1 VADTGSGIAPE
12 ALSRIFDLFAQGPQ
26 PLDRQAGG
34 LGLGLTLVRRLAEL
48 HGGTATVTSRG
59 PGLGTTATVLLPLA
73 PPGSGVPGP
82 DPAPPPVV
90 ARRVLIVEDNAD
102 AREMLG
108 QLLAM
113 DGHRVEQAQDGR
125 QAIELALQSRPD
137 VVFVD
142 IGLPGMS
149 GYDLARA
156 LRASPVGREV
166 RLVALT
172 GYGQPADRAQAREAG
187 FDAHLVKPV
196 DPEELARVLTRPG
209 PGSRDA

>member
-1 VADTGSGIAPE
+1 
-12 ALSRIFDLFAQGPQ
+12 
-26 PLDRQAGG
+26 
-34 LGLGLTLVRRLAEL
+34 
-48 HGGTATVTSRG
+48 
-59 PGLGTTATVLLPLA
+59 
-73 PPGSGVPGP
+73 
-82 DPAPPPVV
+82 VV

-113 DGHRVEQAQDGR
+113 DGHRVEEAQDGR
-125 QAIELALQSRPD
+125 QAIELALRWRPD
-137 VVFVD
+137 VVLVD

-156 LRASPVGREV
+156 LRASPVGGEV

-196 DPEELARVLTRPG
+196 DPEQLTRVLARPG
-209 PGSRDA
+209 PGSRDAP